1 MGIIYIEIY
10 IFEKSFK
17 KNADDVM
24 PSIISNIINDFSVQL
39 RKLLGNDLSKVIIYG
54 SYARDDFK
62 RI

>member
-39 RKLLGNDLSKVIIYG
+39 RKLLGNGLSKVIIYG